1 MANVFDK
8 IIVDGVR
15 QGQIPARTEAARK
28 WYRDTAKGSRIS
40 ENKLLTSDKNRMV
53 NFPTVG
59 EMFIFRYDAKHKD
72 TLPYWDAL
80 PCIFIVDVGPNYF
93 YGLNLHYINP
103 RARAKLMDALYEIA
117 NNTRYD
123 TKTKLNISY
132 KVLKSASKF
141 KYFKPCFKK
150 YLFSH
155 KRSQFLRILSSEWD
169 IALFLPVANWQ
180 KKTGQ
185 YVYAQSEKMING

>member
-1 MANVFDK
+1 MAKVFDK

-15 QGQIPARTEAARK
+15 QGKIPARTQDARD
-28 WYRDTAKGSRIS
+28 WYRDIARGSRVS
-40 ENKLLTSDKNRMV
+40 EGKLLENKDRLA

-59 EMFIFRYDAKHKD
+59 EMFMFKYDAKYKD

-80 PCIFIVDVGPNYF
+80 PCIFVVDIGPDYF
-93 YGLNLHYINP
+93 YGLNLHYLDIRN
-103 RARAKLMDALYEIA
+103 RAKLMDALYEIT

-123 TKTKLNISY
+123 NKTKLAISY
-132 KVLKSASKF
+132 KILKSAAKF

-155 KRSQFLRILSSEWD
+155 KKSQFIRILSSEWD
-169 IALFLPVANWQ
+169 IALWLPTAQWQ
-180 KKTGQ
+180 KKTGN
-185 YVYAQSEKMING
+185 YVHAQSRKMING